1 MEYFIN
7 KKGEFWIENDEENKF
22 CGKIIEKENSFF
34 LKTDLD
40 KTTPIPK
47 KHLIIVGRIG
57 NTPVTLY
64 KCSLTNYSSKKIFL
78 VRYILE
84 NYDNKTKMNFNH
96 INIQFH
102 NLENWINK
110 DSLDVV
116 IENDST
122 IINHTENKI
131 SYKYNEMNIDFLI
144 EFDRS
149 IKFNSF
155 SIKKKYSIQI
165 DSENGMHFTEILKI
179 IRSLKNFLTFSMYN
193 QTNLKNITC
202 SLNES
207 SKPMK
212 INIYSKLFD
221 YTQTE
226 LNRLKILLRFSDIE
240 SKKDIFERWF
250 KINTKYKP
258 LFDIYFMNFSD
269 NLTIEYQLLSYTQA
283 LEGYMRKNEI
293 FKDNFMNSKDYE
305 IVKEELNKY
314 VENSIMTSGQKDS
327 WINKIE
333 YGNEVSLRKRLKD
346 LIRYLDNFDITQKIT
361 NGNFK
366 EFIDNVVYIRNY
378 YTHYSHD
385 DTPDVNNLINTTFN
399 LRLLIELCILN
410 ELNFDKKFIDY
421 VLNRKY
427 ERKPI
432 LL

>member
-7 KKGEFWIENDEENKF
+7 KKGEFWIDNDEENKF

-40 KTTPIPK
+40 KNTIMPK

-64 KCSLTNYSSKKIFL
+64 KCSLTNYSSRKIYL

-84 NYDNKTKMNFNH
+84 NYDNKTKMNLNH

-102 NLENWINK
+102 NIENWIDK

-116 IENDST
+116 LENDST

-144 EFDRS
+144 EFNRS

-155 SIKKKYSIQI
+155 SIKKEYSIQI
-165 DSENGMHFTEILKI
+165 DSETGIHFMEILKI
-179 IRSLKNFLTFSMYN
+179 IRSLKNFLTFTMYN
-193 QTNLKNITC
+193 PTNLKNITC
-202 SLNES
+202 SVNETV
-207 SKPMK
+207 KPLK
-212 INIYSKLFD
+212 INIYSKLLD
-221 YTQTE
+221 YTPTE
-226 LNRLKILLRFSDIE
+226 LNRINILLKFSDIE
-240 SKKDIFERWF
+240 SEKDIFERWF
-250 KINTKYKP
+250 KINEKYKP

-269 NLTIEYQLLSYTQA
+269 NITIEYQLLSYTQA

-293 FKDNFMNSKDYE
+293 FKDNFMNSEDYE
-305 IVKEELNKY
+305 SVKKELNEY
-314 VENSIMTSGQKDS
+314 IDNSIMESGQKDS
-327 WINKIE
+327 WRNKIE
-333 YGNEVSLRKRLKD
+333 FGNEVSLRKRLKD
-346 LIRYLDNFDITQKIT
+346 LIRYLDDFDITKKII
-361 NGNFK
+361 NGKFN

-378 YTHYSHD
+378 YTHYSHNNK
-385 DTPDVNNLINTTFN
+385 PDVNNLINTTFN

-410 ELNFDKKFIDY
+410 ELNFDEEFIDY
-421 VLNRKY
+421 VLNKRY
-427 ERKPI
+427 EKKPLI
-432 LL
+432 Y